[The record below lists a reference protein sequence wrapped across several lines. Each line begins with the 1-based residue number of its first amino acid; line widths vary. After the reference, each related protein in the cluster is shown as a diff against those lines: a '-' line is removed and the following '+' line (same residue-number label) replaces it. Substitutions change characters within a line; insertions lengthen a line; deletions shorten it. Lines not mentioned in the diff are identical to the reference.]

1 MKYGQITEVRLGD
14 RLYTS
19 DMIDI
24 DFIYTFDDSLENNVG
39 EISLWN
45 VSKDTSGGLD
55 IGTEVTLSAGY
66 KGDVGV
72 IFKGEVGD
80 FETIYHEVDR
90 ELKIYISDGVELLE
104 EDIIK
109 TYENAKASTV
119 IRDVFDMAGI
129 KVGKIEPFN
138 DITYYRLVLDHTI
151 ESTIER
157 LIEDTQSKFYIKN
170 GLGYMVSEDYSDGN
184 IVFLD
189 ESSGLLNSPERM
201 VIDDTVGWTIMCLL
215 EHRITI
221 GSVVSVVSKPISGN
235 FRVVEGTHDSEFIT
249 EIKVLAI

>member
-45 VSKDTSGGLD
+45 VSKDASGGLD

-249 EIKVLAI
+249 EIEVLAI

>member
-45 VSKDTSGGLD
+45 VSKDTSDGLD